1 MQTHPGACGPETL
14 RSLQKI
20 FDAIWSELESK
31 SSRHTFPWQSQAARY
46 QIAGLLLDHASDREL
61 DAEQIKHDIL
71 QRLEGSELE
80 RF

>member
-1 MQTHPGACGPETL
+1 MQTHLGACGPETL

-61 DAEQIKHDIL
+61 DAQQIKHDIL